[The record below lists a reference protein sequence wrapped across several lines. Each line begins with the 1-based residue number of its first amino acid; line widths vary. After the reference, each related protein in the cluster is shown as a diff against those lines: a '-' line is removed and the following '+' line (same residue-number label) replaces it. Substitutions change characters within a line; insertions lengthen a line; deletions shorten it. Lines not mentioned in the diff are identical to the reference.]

1 MLKQR
6 GYLGIDESNHGR
18 WPEIF
23 VAVYSKFYQ
32 DIVEHE
38 KQLSKIRRNG
48 SSAVLPIVKNRT
60 FRHILIPESYGR
72 KVGGDG
78 TSLVVISEFIKY
90 FGDVEEVV
98 IDGKPKLEGH
108 MVENLERMVHPT
120 KLPKVSFIVKGDTKF
135 QLVNI
140 ADHVANL
147 LHKYYSKLKYN
158 KGVKYSNYLIIPD
171 FERYYSKIKT
181 IVNLDGKNLL
191 KHK

>member
-1 MLKQR
+1 VLKKR

-38 KQLSKIRRNG
+38 KQLSKVRRNG
-48 SSAVLPIVKNRT
+48 SSAVLPVVKNRT
-60 FRHILIPESYGR
+60 FRHILIPENYGHS
-72 KVGGDG
+72 VGSDG
-78 TSLVVISEFIKY
+78 ASLVVISEFIKY
-90 FGDVEEVV
+90 FDDVEEVV
-98 IDGKPKLEGH
+98 IDGKPKWEGH
-108 MVENLERMVHPT
+108 MIENLETLVHPT
-120 KLPKVSFIVKGDTKF
+120 KLPKVSFIIKGDTKF
-135 QLVNI
+135 KLVNL

-158 KGVKYSNYLIIPD
+158 KGMRYSGYLITPD
-171 FERYYSKIKT
+171 FEGYYGKIKNM
-181 IVNLDGKNLL
+181 VNLGGERHI